1 MSYNL
6 QNIQVLLV
14 EDNQPMMNLIKGVLL
29 SFGVGNVI
37 TALDGEEGFKEFC
50 LFNPD
55 LVITDW
61 MMAPRDGLYL
71 SRKIRTDPKSPN
83 KYVPI
88 ILMTG
93 FSEKQRVISARDE
106 GVTEFLVKP
115 FNTRDLYRRMY
126 KIIEAPRQYISS
138 AGYFGPDRRR
148 KRKDHYD
155 GPKRRSTDVETDE
168 DLYSDVNPGDI
179 GDIDFR

>member
-14 EDNQPMMNLIKGVLL
+14 EDNQPMMNLIKAVLL

-83 KYVPI
+83 KFVPI

-126 KIIEAPRQYISS
+126 KIIEAPRQYVTSS
-138 AGYFGPDRRR
+138 EYFGPDRRR

-168 DLYSDVNPGDI
+168 DLYSDVNPADI